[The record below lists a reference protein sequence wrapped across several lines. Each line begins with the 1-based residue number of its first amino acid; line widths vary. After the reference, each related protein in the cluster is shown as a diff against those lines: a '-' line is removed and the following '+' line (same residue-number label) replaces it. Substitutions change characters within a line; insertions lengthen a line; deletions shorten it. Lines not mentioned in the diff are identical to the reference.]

1 MRRFIGRKDDEPN
14 SSHQTKNMDP
24 MSFTE
29 RTVFFKKDSNLQN
42 QSTLEAI
49 DKQDAKSD
57 NSAKLGQV
65 KNSSLGLEAQVID
78 KESLDV
84 IDAKSDNN
92 STVQSKE
99 IKKLFDESMRAV
111 KEFDESKMKLLYN
124 HLEGERQLTKQLNET
139 LHENLAKVS
148 KIGEDLEHRKN
159 QLEVE
164 VDEKTKLVLDSE
176 KMAAIGELSARLAHD
191 IKNPLTTIKNSVK
204 LLRTQQGKSMDE
216 YVMKRFDS
224 MDESVFRIS
233 HQIDGVL
240 DYLKKTPLKTSPVSL
255 ISALKSSI
263 VPLTVPSNIAIN
275 FPSTDLILNCDAIKM
290 EIVFGNILLNSI
302 QAIENNPG
310 QVYVRYVQQSD
321 LVIIEIVDSGPGIS
335 PESIDKIFNP
345 LFTTKQ
351 HGTGLGLTSCKN
363 IVEQHGGKISVKNTP
378 TTFTITLPQM
388 SVKK

>member
-1 MRRFIGRKDDEPN
+1 
-14 SSHQTKNMDP
+14 MDP

-29 RTVFFKKDSNLQN
+29 RTVFFKKDSNPQN
-42 QSTLEAI
+42 QSTTEYT
-49 DKQDAKSD
+49 DKQDANPN
-57 NSAKLGQV
+57 NSTEFDKV
-65 KNSSLGLEAQVID
+65 ENSSLGLEAQIID
-78 KESLDV
+78 KESLDAI
-84 IDAKSDNN
+84 IDAAPNNN
-92 STVQSKE
+92 STAQSEE

-111 KEFDESKMKLLYN
+111 KQFDESKMKLLYS

-139 LHENLAKVS
+139 LHVNLAKVS
-148 KIGEDLEHRKN
+148 KIGEDLEQRKN

-164 VDEKTKLVLDSE
+164 VDEKTKKILESE

-191 IKNPLTTIKNSVK
+191 IKNPLTTIKNTVK
-204 LLRTQQGKSMDE
+204 LLKTHQGKEIDE

-240 DYLKKTPLKTSPVSL
+240 DYLKKSPLKTSPTSL
-255 ISALKSSI
+255 INVLKSSI
-263 VPLTVPSNIAIN
+263 MPLTIPSNITIN

-302 QAIENNPG
+302 QVIEDKPG
-310 QVYVRYVQQSD
+310 QIYVRYVQQPD
-321 LVIIEIVDSGPGIS
+321 WVIIEVADSGPGIP
-335 PESIDKIFNP
+335 PENLDKIFDP

-351 HGTGLGLTSCKN
+351 KGTGLGLTSCKN

-378 TTFTITLPQM
+378 TTVTITLPRI
-388 SVKK
+388 SNKK